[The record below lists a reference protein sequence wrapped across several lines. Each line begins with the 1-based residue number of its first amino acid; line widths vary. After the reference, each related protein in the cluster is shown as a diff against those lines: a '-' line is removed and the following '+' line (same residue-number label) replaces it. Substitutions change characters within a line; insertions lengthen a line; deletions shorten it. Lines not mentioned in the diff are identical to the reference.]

1 MIKEDIYIL
10 FLITADIFTACLFR
24 LRSSLCLFQ
33 CGLSWTL
40 YKVSQEHLEKPLVNF
55 SVDLPEDWGM
65 PLGWSLAFVP
75 VLLIIFGFIFHLLW
89 KSRGMPFKMVRELES
104 YSDTKLR
111 IEGLHWVNVSS

>member
-1 MIKEDIYIL
+1 M
-10 FLITADIFTACLFR
+10 
-24 LRSSLCLFQ
+24 FQ

-89 KSRGMPFKMVRELES
+89 KSRGMPFKMVSSSSTLFCEVNFPSKRLRDSRYEMLFSLVLCDLSIE
-104 YSDTKLR
+104 KLA
-111 IEGLHWVNVSS
+111 LQSTDNQVNF

>member
-1 MIKEDIYIL
+1 MI
-10 FLITADIFTACLFR
+10 
-24 LRSSLCLFQ
+24 FQ

-55 SVDLPEDWGM
+55 SVDLPEEWGM

-89 KSRGMPFKMVRELES
+89 KSRGMPFKMVSATVLLDAIS
-104 YSDTKLR
+104 FPYLLPSLFIVVK
-111 IEGLHWVNVSS
+111 

>member
-1 MIKEDIYIL
+1 MI
-10 FLITADIFTACLFR
+10 
-24 LRSSLCLFQ
+24 FQ

-89 KSRGMPFKMVRELES
+89 KSRGMPFKMVSSSRTLFCE
-104 YSDTKLR
+104 
-111 IEGLHWVNVSS
+111 VNTDNQVNF